1 MRYKNSLKQVLLPIA
16 FALILLAG
24 IFIGKLFSPSGSKPS
39 EGKLFIYPQSNK
51 VESILRLIEEEYVDT
66 INAAKLQEDIIPE
79 ILKHLD
85 PHTVY
90 IPKKDLK
97 EANQEL
103 EGNFGGIGVQFSVQN
118 DTILVI
124 SVVSGGPSEK
134 LGILPGD
141 RIITVNDSV
150 VAGNKIS
157 SNDVVKMLRGEMGS
171 RVNVGIKRN
180 GRPDLI
186 DFEIVRGNIPV
197 YSVDIS
203 YMITDSI
210 GYIKVSRFARNT
222 YQEFL
227 TAMAKL
233 KSHNCQDL
241 ILDLRGNSGGYLD
254 VAISMSNEFLE
265 KGDLIVYTEGKS
277 SPRQNVYANG
287 TGTCRNIGV
296 TVLIDEFSASA
307 SEIVAGAIQDND
319 RGLIVGRRSFGKGLV
334 QQQIPLYDGSAL
346 RLTVA
351 RYYTPSGRCIQKP
364 YTNGVE
370 DYHHDLITRYVHGE
384 FFERDSIQL
393 NEELR
398 FETRGGRLVYGGGGV
413 MPDVFVPRDTSSY
426 SDYYYHLRDKGLIY
440 QFALKYSDDHRL
452 TLQRYQTVDEL
463 IKFLDSKKLAVG
475 VADFAR
481 SNGVVY
487 NDAQFQQSKETIEIE
502 ARAYVARNIL
512 DNEAFYPILHQIDEV
527 VIKAVDEIKR
537 QYPGR
542 LLELAGIF
550 KEEK

>member
-1 MRYKNSLKQVLLPIA
+1 MRYKNSFKQVLLPIV
-16 FALILLAG
+16 FALILLVG
-24 IFIGKLFSPSGSKPS
+24 IFIGKLFSPSGSKTS
-39 EGKLFIYPQSNK
+39 EGRLFIYPQGNK
-51 VESILRLIEEEYVDT
+51 VESLLRLIEEEYVDT
-66 INAAKLQEDIIPE
+66 VDAAKLQEDIIPE

-90 IPKKDLK
+90 IPKDDLK

-124 SVVSGGPSEK
+124 SVISGGPSEK

-141 RIITVNDSV
+141 RIVTVNDSV
-150 VAGNKIS
+150 MAGNKIS
-157 SNDVVKMLRGEMGS
+157 SDDVVRMLRGELGT
-171 RVNVGIKRN
+171 RVNVGIKRS
-180 GRPDLI
+180 GRPGLL

-203 YMITDSI
+203 YMITDSV

-227 TAMAKL
+227 TAMAKM
-233 KSHNCQDL
+233 KSHNCQNL
-241 ILDLRGNSGGYLD
+241 ILDLRANSGGYLD

-319 RGLIVGRRSFGKGLV
+319 RGLVVGRRSFGKGLV

-364 YTNGVE
+364 YSNGVE
-370 DYHHDLITRYVHGE
+370 DYHHDLITRFEHGE
-384 FFERDSIQL
+384 FFVRDSIQL

-398 FETRGGRLVYGGGGV
+398 FETKGGRVVYGGGGV

-426 SDYYYHLRDKGLIY
+426 SDYYYRLRDKGIIY

-452 TLQRYQTVDEL
+452 TLQRYETVDEL
-463 IKFLDSKKLAVG
+463 TKYLNSKN
-475 VADFAR
+475 FAEMVVDYAR
-481 SNGVVY
+481 GKGVVF
-487 NDAQFQQSKETIEIE
+487 NAAQFNQSRETIEIE
-502 ARAYVARNIL
+502 AHAYIARNIL
-512 DNEAFYPILHQIDEV
+512 DNDAFYPILHKMDEV
-527 VIKAVDEIKR
+527 VIKALEEIKKSH
-537 QYPGR
+537 PGR
-542 LLELAGIF
+542 LLELAGIE

>member
-1 MRYKNSLKQVLLPIA
+1 MRYKNSFKQVLLPIA
-16 FALILLAG
+16 FALILLVG
-24 IFIGKLFSPSGSKPS
+24 IFIGKLFSPSGSKTS
-39 EGKLFIYPQSNK
+39 EGRLFIYPQGNK
-51 VESILRLIEEEYVDT
+51 VESLLRLIEEEYVDT
-66 INAAKLQEDIIPE
+66 IDAAKLQEDIIPE

-90 IPKKDLK
+90 IPKDDLK

-124 SVVSGGPSEK
+124 SVISGGPSEK

-141 RIITVNDSV
+141 RIVTVNDSV
-150 VAGNKIS
+150 MAGNKIS
-157 SNDVVKMLRGEMGS
+157 SDDVVGMLRGELGT
-171 RVNVGIKRN
+171 RVNVGIKRS
-180 GRPDLI
+180 GRPGLL

-203 YMITDSI
+203 YMITDSV

-227 TAMAKL
+227 TAMAKM
-233 KSHNCQDL
+233 KSHNCQNL
-241 ILDLRGNSGGYLD
+241 ILDLRANSGGYLD

-319 RGLIVGRRSFGKGLV
+319 RGLVVGRRSFGKGLV

-364 YTNGVE
+364 YSNGVE
-370 DYHHDLITRYVHGE
+370 DYHHDLITRFEHGE
-384 FFERDSIQL
+384 FFVRDSIQL

-398 FETRGGRLVYGGGGV
+398 FETKGGRVVYGGGGV

-426 SDYYYHLRDKGLIY
+426 SDYYYRLRDKGIIY

-452 TLQRYQTVDEL
+452 TLQRYETVDEL
-463 IKFLDSKKLAVG
+463 TKYLNSKNFAEM
-475 VADFAR
+475 VADYAR
-481 SNGVVY
+481 SKGVVF
-487 NDAQFQQSKETIEIE
+487 NAAQFKQSRETIEIE
-502 ARAYVARNIL
+502 AHAYIARNIL
-512 DNEAFYPILHQIDEV
+512 DNEAFYPILHKMDEV
-527 VIKAVDEIKR
+527 VIKALEEIKESH
-537 QYPGR
+537 PGR
-542 LLELAGIF
+542 LLELAGIA